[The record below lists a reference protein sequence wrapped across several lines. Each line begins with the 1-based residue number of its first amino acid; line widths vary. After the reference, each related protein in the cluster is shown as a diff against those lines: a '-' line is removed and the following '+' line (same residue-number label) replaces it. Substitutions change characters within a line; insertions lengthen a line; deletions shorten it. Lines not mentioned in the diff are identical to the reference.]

1 MAIDITAG
9 PAINRTGNCVGCG
22 VCVEVCP
29 QQALSMRTGR
39 LPIPAKDPNLPA

>member
-9 PAINRTGNCVGCG
+9 PRTGNYVGCG

-29 QQALSMRTGR
+29 QQAL
-39 LPIPAKDPNLPA
+39 PIPAKDPNLPA